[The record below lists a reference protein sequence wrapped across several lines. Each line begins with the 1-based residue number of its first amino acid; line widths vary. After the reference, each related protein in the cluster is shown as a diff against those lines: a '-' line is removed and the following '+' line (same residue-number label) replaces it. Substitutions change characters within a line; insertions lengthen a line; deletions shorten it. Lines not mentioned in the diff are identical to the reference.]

1 MTDVRADT
9 YLWAIRMY
17 KSRSLASEAIKNG
30 KVKLNGESFKASH
43 LVKAGEVY
51 SLNMSGHKK
60 VLEVLAPLAKRGPFS
75 VVSLHYKDLSP
86 PAEIREQLPSVFFK
100 TNIQRDRGSGRPSK
114 KERRDLDDLN
124 YF

>member
-30 KVKLNGESFKASH
+30 KVKLNGDSFKASH

-51 SLNMSGHKK
+51 SLNIGRDKK
-60 VLEVLAPLAKRGPFS
+60 VLEVLSPLSKRGPFS
-75 VVSLHYKDLSP
+75 LVSLHYKDLSP
-86 PAEIREQLPSVFFK
+86 PAKTREQLPSAFFK
-100 TNIQRDRGSGRPSK
+100 TNIQRERGSGRPSK

-124 YF
+124 FF